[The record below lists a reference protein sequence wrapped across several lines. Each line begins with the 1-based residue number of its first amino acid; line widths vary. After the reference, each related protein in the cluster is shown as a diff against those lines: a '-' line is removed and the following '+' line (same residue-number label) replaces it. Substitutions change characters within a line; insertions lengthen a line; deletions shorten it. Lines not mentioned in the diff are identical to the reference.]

1 MIYKEKLQKN
11 AGEIA
16 GFKVERII
24 NEPTAAAMAYG
35 VDNLDK
41 NGNILVYDFGG
52 GTFDVTILEM
62 FNGVL
67 DVKVSR
73 GNNYLGGKDIDNKLI
88 DHVVNEFNKSTG
100 VKLDTSDSRI
110 LARLKE
116 GVEEAK
122 KTLSTSKMAEIVLPY
137 ISADKDNNPIN
148 LEMVLTREEFE
159 FNVKEIIDSTEDIV
173 NEALEDANITDN
185 EIDTVLLVGGSSRI
199 PYVKKYA

>member
-1 MIYKEKLQKN
+1 M
-11 AGEIA
+11 
-16 GFKVERII
+16 
-24 NEPTAAAMAYG
+24 
-35 VDNLDK
+35 
-41 NGNILVYDFGG
+41 
-52 GTFDVTILEM
+52 
-62 FNGVL
+62 
-67 DVKVSR
+67 
-73 GNNYLGGKDIDNKLI
+73 
-88 DHVVNEFNKSTG
+88 
-100 VKLDTSDSRI
+100 
-110 LARLKE
+110 ARLKE

-199 PYVKKYA
+199 PYVRNMLEKKI

>member
-1 MIYKEKLQKN
+1 
-11 AGEIA
+11 
-16 GFKVERII
+16 
-24 NEPTAAAMAYG
+24 
-35 VDNLDK
+35 
-41 NGNILVYDFGG
+41 
-52 GTFDVTILEM
+52 
-62 FNGVL
+62 
-67 DVKVSR
+67 
-73 GNNYLGGKDIDNKLI
+73 KLI

-185 EIDTVLLVGGSSRI
+185 EIDTVL
-199 PYVKKYA
+199 